1 MLVLA
6 AAAMVLPVHPRAAMA
21 ATTGLVTC
29 LLQHVV
35 SCLTQTRVG
44 SYPLASLC
52 LGAYASRTAVQAS
65 NHQPMQQLLQVVL
78 MAQSAQVEAL
88 QAAKQQFLQQYG
100 SGYGYSGWLE
110 QQYQQEVGYRLGPG
124 KHYLDYTGAALYPAS
139 LLEAVYKDL
148 LTQTYGNPHSAAAPP
163 AAALVNAGN
172 SSSGNSSSNSNNSS
186 RGAGGDGGPGAVA
199 TPPAAASEAVMEAAA
214 AAVLEHLHADPA
226 DYQMVFTR

>member
-1 MLVLA
+1 VD
-6 AAAMVLPVHPRAAMA
+6 
-21 ATTGLVTC
+21 
-29 LLQHVV
+29 
-35 SCLTQTRVG
+35 
-44 SYPLASLC
+44 
-52 LGAYASRTAVQAS
+52 
-65 NHQPMQQLLQVVL
+65 
-78 MAQSAQVEAL
+78 EAL

-110 QQYQQEVGYRLGPG
+110 QHYQQEVGYRLGPG

-163 AAALVNAGN
+163 ATPMTSAGNTGTAN
-172 SSSGNSSSNSNNSS
+172 SSSTNSSSSS
-186 RGAGGDGGPGAVA
+186 GPGGAGAPGAVA

-226 DYQMVFTR
+226 DYQVVFTR